1 MKRLLLMVGLVFATP
16 LAAQEDPLLAA
27 AVQLATEGQGDSA
40 RGLVQ
45 QRLAEISPSDPLYPQ
60 ALYAAGV
67 VATDVNEA
75 LNYFRRV
82 SIEYSRSSWADQ
94 ALLRL
99 AQLAFAAGDAQG
111 ALRSS
116 QRILTDYPLSEVRA
130 EANFWAGRANL
141 ELGNAEEGC
150 RLLVEAEREAN
161 IVPETQDTTVTA
173 DVELAYRAA
182 YHLQRC
188 TSVFAGAD
196 SAAADTGQAAPGR
209 PTGGPVVY
217 SVQVAAVGTA
227 TAADQAM
234 RSLHAAGYD
243 PHVVR
248 DTDGLFK
255 VRVGRYAAR
264 QQAQQLAQDIRGKLG
279 GSPFVVE
286 ER

>member
-1 MKRLLLMVGLVFATP
+1 M
-16 LAAQEDPLLAA
+16 AQEDSLLAV
-27 AVQLATEGQGDSA
+27 AVQLTTEGYGDSA
-40 RGLVQ
+40 RAIVQ
-45 QRLAEISPSDPLYPQ
+45 RRLAGLSSTDPLYPQ
-60 ALYAAGV
+60 ALFAAGV
-67 VATDVNEA
+67 VAADVDEA

-94 ALLRL
+94 SLLRL
-99 AQLAFAAGDAQG
+99 AQLAFAAGDIQG

-116 QRILTDYPLSEVRA
+116 QRVLTDYPFSDLRP
-130 EANFWAGRANL
+130 EAHFWAGRAYL

-150 RLLVEAEREAN
+150 QLLREAERGAN
-161 IVPETQDTTVTA
+161 VVPDTPDTTVTA
-173 DVELAYRAA
+173 DVELAHRAA

-188 TSVFAGAD
+188 RSVLAGGD
-196 SAAADTGQAAPGR
+196 SSVADTGGGAPQQ
-209 PTGGPVVY
+209 PTEGPVVY

-234 RSLHAAGYD
+234 RSLHAAGYE

-255 VRVGRYAAR
+255 VRVGRYATR
-264 QQAQQLAQDIRGKLG
+264 EQAQQLAQDIRRELG
-279 GSPFVVE
+279 GGPFVVE

>member
-1 MKRLLLMVGLVFATP
+1 MKRLLLIVGLVFATP
-16 LAAQEDPLLAA
+16 VAAQEDPLLAA

-40 RGLVQ
+40 RVLVQ
-45 QRLAEISPSDPLYPQ
+45 QRLAALSPSDPLYPQ

-67 VATDVNEA
+67 VATNVNEA

-116 QRILTDYPLSEVRA
+116 QRILTDYPLSEIRP

-141 ELGNAEEGC
+141 ELGNADEGC
-150 RLLVEAEREAN
+150 RLLAEAEREAN
-161 IVPETQDTTVTA
+161 IVPDTPDTTVTA

-188 TSVFAGAD
+188 TTVFAAAD
-196 SAAADTGQAAPGR
+196 SAAADTTQAAPAQ
-209 PTGGPVVY
+209 GPVFY

>member
-1 MKRLLLMVGLVFATP
+1 MKRLLLMVGLVVATP
-16 LAAQEDPLLAA
+16 LAAQEDSLLAA
-27 AVQLATEGQGDSA
+27 AVQLSTEGQGDSA
-40 RGLVQ
+40 RSLVQ
-45 QRLAEISPSDPLYPQ
+45 QRLAGLSSADPLYPE
-60 ALYAAGV
+60 ALFAAGV
-67 VATDVNEA
+67 VSTDVNEA

-82 SIEYSRSSWADQ
+82 SIEYSRSPWADR

-130 EANFWAGRANL
+130 EARFWAGRAYL
-141 ELGNAEEGC
+141 ELGSAEEGC
-150 RLLVEAEREAN
+150 QLLSEAEREAN
-161 IVPETQDTTVTA
+161 VVPDTPDTTVTA

-188 TSVFAGAD
+188 ASIFAAAD
-196 SAAADTGQAAPGR
+196 SAAADTADAQAQPVE
-209 PTGGPVVY
+209 GPVVF

-227 TAADQAM
+227 AAADQAM

-264 QQAQQLAQDIRGKLG
+264 QQAQQLSQDLRRKLG